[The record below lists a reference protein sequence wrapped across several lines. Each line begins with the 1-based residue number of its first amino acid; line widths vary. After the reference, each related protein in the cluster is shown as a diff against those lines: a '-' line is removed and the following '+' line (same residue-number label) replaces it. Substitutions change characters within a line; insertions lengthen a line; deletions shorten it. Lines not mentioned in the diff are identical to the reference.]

1 MPQLTTITSALFS
14 LDAVYV
20 LTGVVLWVFAAL
32 NFRDRANANRIGSAL
47 FWLVLGAI
55 FMLGSLMPHWL
66 TGLLVLLMVALDGAG
81 RVGHKARA
89 GETTRSGQVPE
100 KEHTLGNRIFLP
112 VLLIPLLALAFA
124 LAFRY
129 FGGDTSRGA
138 LVGLGFGGT
147 AALFAGLGLTKGT
160 LREALEEGRRLND
173 SMGSVIIL
181 PQLLAS
187 LGVIF
192 AASKVGDLIAAGI
205 KGVIPGE
212 NLFLLVAANCLGMTL
227 FTLVM
232 GNSFAAF
239 PVITAGV
246 LVPLIVRPFGVDPA
260 MAAIITL
267 TAGSTGT
274 LMTPMA
280 ANFNIVPAALLNM
293 RDQYGVIKFQIPFAL
308 TMWALHVLVLWLLIK
323 LTTGGIS

>member
-1 MPQLTTITSALFS
+1 MPSPSNIAAALFS

-32 NFRDRANANRIGSAL
+32 NLRDRDNAKRRGSAL
-47 FWLVLGAI
+47 FWLILGAVFI
-55 FMLGSLMPHWL
+55 LGGVMPHWL
-66 TGLLVLLMVALDGAG
+66 TGLLVLLMVGLDGVG
-81 RVGHKARA
+81 LVGHRPRK
-89 GETTRSGQVPE
+89 GGTTKSGQAVP
-100 KEHTLGNRIFLP
+100 KEPSLGNRIFLP
-112 VLLIPLLALAFA
+112 VLLIPVLAFGFA
-124 LAFRY
+124 LAFRLV
-129 FGGDTSRGA
+129 GGDTSRGA
-138 LVGLGFGGT
+138 LVGLGFGGA
-147 AALFAGLGLTKGT
+147 AALGAGLWLTKGAA
-160 LREALEEGRRLND
+160 REAFAEGRRLND

-192 AASKVGDLIAAGI
+192 TASRVGDLIAAGI

-212 NLFLLVAANCLGMTL
+212 SLFLLVAANCLGMTL

-239 PVITAGV
+239 PVITTGV
-246 LVPLIVRPFGVDPA
+246 LVPLIVVPFGVDPA

-293 RDQYGVIKFQIPFAL
+293 RDQYGVIKFQVPFAL
-308 TMWALHVLVLWLLIK
+308 TMWVLHVLVLWLMIRL
-323 LTTGGIS
+323 L

>member
-1 MPQLTTITSALFS
+1 MPWLSNIAAAVFS

-20 LTGVVLWVFAAL
+20 LTGLVLWVFAAL
-32 NFRDRANANRIGSAL
+32 NFRDRENANRRGSAL
-47 FWLVLGAI
+47 FWLVLGVV
-55 FMLGSLMPHWL
+55 FVLGSVMPHWL
-66 TGLLVLLMVALDGAG
+66 TGLLVLLMVGLDGAG
-81 RVGHKARA
+81 WVGHKARA
-89 GETTRSGQVPE
+89 EGTTKSGQAEP
-100 KEHTLGNRIFLP
+100 KEQTLGNKIFLP
-112 VLLIPLLALAFA
+112 VLLIPALAFGFA
-124 LAFRY
+124 LAFRLA
-129 FGGDTSRGA
+129 GGDTSRGA
-138 LVGLGFGGT
+138 LVGLGFGGA
-147 AALFAGLGLTKGT
+147 AALLAGLYLTKGGA
-160 LREALEEGRRLND
+160 REAFGEGRRLND

-192 AASKVGDLIAAGI
+192 AASRVGELIAAGI

-212 NLFLLVAANCLGMTL
+212 SLFLLVAANCLGMTL

-239 PVITAGV
+239 PVITTGV

-308 TMWALHVLVLWLLIK
+308 TMWVLHVLVLWLMIRL
-323 LTTGGIS
+323 L

>member
-1 MPQLTTITSALFS
+1 MPTLSNIAAALFS

-20 LTGVVLWVFAAL
+20 LTGLVLWVFAAL
-32 NFRDRANANRIGSAL
+32 NFRDRANANRLGSAL
-47 FWLVLGAI
+47 FWLILGVI
-55 FMLGSLMPHWL
+55 FIAGSLMPHWL
-66 TGLLVLLMVALDGAG
+66 TGALVLLMVALDGAG
-81 RVGHKARA
+81 RVGHRARA
-89 GETTRSGQVPE
+89 GETTGSGQAAP
-100 KEHTLGNRIFLP
+100 KEPTLGNRIFLP
-112 VLLIPLLALAFA
+112 VLLIPVLAFGFA
-124 LAFRY
+124 LVFRLA
-129 FGGDTSRGA
+129 GGDTSRGA
-138 LVGLGFGGT
+138 LVGLGFGGV
-147 AALFAGLGLTKGT
+147 AALAAGLRLTRGSA
-160 LREALEEGRRLND
+160 REAFEEGRRLND

-187 LGVIF
+187 LGIIF
-192 AASKVGDLIAAGI
+192 AASGVGALIAEGV
-205 KGVIPGE
+205 KGVVPGDG
-212 NLFLLVAANCLGMTL
+212 LFLLIAANCLGMTL

-239 PVITAGV
+239 PVITTGV

-293 RDQYGVIKFQIPFAL
+293 RDQYGVIKFQVPFAL
-308 TMWALHVLVLWLLIK
+308 VMWVLHVLVMWTMIRLSL
-323 LTTGGIS
+323 

>member
-1 MPQLTTITSALFS
+1 MPTPSSVTAALFS
-14 LDAVYV
+14 LDTVYV
-20 LTGVVLWVFAAL
+20 LTGLVLFAFAWL
-32 NFRDRANANRIGSAL
+32 NLRDRENANRRGSAL
-47 FWLVLGAI
+47 FWLTLGVIFVLG
-55 FMLGSLMPHWL
+55 SVMPHWL
-66 TGLLVLLMVALDGAG
+66 TGLLVLLMVGLDGAG
-81 RVGHKARA
+81 RVGHRARP
-89 GETTRSGQVPE
+89 GETSRTGQAAQ
-100 KEHTLGNRIFLP
+100 KEPTLGNRIFLP
-112 VLLIPLLALAFA
+112 VLLIPLLALASA
-124 LAFRY
+124 LAFRLA
-129 FGGDTSRGA
+129 GGDTSRGA
-138 LVGLGFGGT
+138 LVGLGFGGM
-147 AALFAGLGLTKGT
+147 AALFAGVRLTGGT
-160 LREALEEGRRLND
+160 ASEAMREGRRLND

-192 AASKVGDLIAAGI
+192 AASKVGDLIAEGI
-205 KGVIPGE
+205 KGVIPGDS
-212 NLFLLVAANCLGMTL
+212 LFLLVAANCLGMTV

-246 LVPLIVRPFGVDPA
+246 LIPLIVRPFGVDPA

-293 RDQYGVIKFQIPFAL
+293 RDQYGVIKFQVPFAL
-308 TMWALHVLVLWLLIK
+308 TMWVLHVLVLWLMIRLS
-323 LTTGGIS
+323 L

>member
-1 MPQLTTITSALFS
+1 MPSLTNITAALFS
-14 LDAVYV
+14 LDTVYV
-20 LTGVVLWVFAAL
+20 LTGLVLWVFAAL
-32 NFRDRANANRIGSAL
+32 NFRDRANANRMSSAL
-47 FWLVLGAI
+47 FWFVLGII
-55 FMLGSLMPHWL
+55 FALGSVMPHWL
-66 TGLLVLLMVALDGAG
+66 TGVLVLLMVGLDGAG
-81 RVGHKARA
+81 RVGHKPRK
-89 GETTRSGQVPE
+89 GETTKTGQVPQRE
-100 KEHTLGNRIFLP
+100 RTPGNKIFLP
-112 VLLIPLLALAFA
+112 VLLIPLLAFGFA
-124 LAFRY
+124 LVFRL

-138 LVGLGFGGT
+138 LVGLGFGGM
-147 AALFAGLGLTKGT
+147 AALGAGLALTKG
-160 LREALEEGRRLND
+160 RVRAAFDEGRRLND

-192 AASKVGDLIAAGI
+192 AASRVGDLIAQGI
-205 KGVIPGE
+205 KGIIPGE

-246 LVPLIVRPFGVDPA
+246 LVPLIIKPFGVDPA
-260 MAAIITL
+260 MAAIVTL

-293 RDQYGVIKFQIPFAL
+293 RDQYGVIKFQVPFAL
-308 TMWALHVLVLWLLIK
+308 TMWVLHVLVLWLMIRL
-323 LTTGGIS
+323 L

>member
-1 MPQLTTITSALFS
+1 MPTLSNIAAALFS

-20 LTGVVLWVFAAL
+20 LTGLVLWVFAAL
-32 NFRDRANANRIGSAL
+32 NFRDRANANRLGSAL
-47 FWLVLGAI
+47 FWLVLGVI
-55 FMLGSLMPHWL
+55 FIAGSLMPHWL
-66 TGLLVLLMVALDGAG
+66 TGALVLLMVALDGAG
-81 RVGHKARA
+81 RVGHRARK
-89 GETTRSGQVPE
+89 GETTKSGQPVP
-100 KEHTLGNRIFLP
+100 KEPTLGNRIFLP
-112 VLLIPLLALAFA
+112 VLLIPVLAFGFA
-124 LAFRY
+124 LVFRL

-138 LVGLGFGGT
+138 LVGLGFGGL
-147 AALFAGLGLTKGT
+147 AALAAGLRLTGGT
-160 LREALEEGRRLND
+160 AREAFEEGRRLND

-192 AASKVGDLIAAGI
+192 TASGVGLLIAEGVRGI
-205 KGVIPGE
+205 VPGDG
-212 NLFLLVAANCLGMTL
+212 LFLLVVANCLGMTL

-239 PVITAGV
+239 PVIATGV
-246 LVPLIVRPFGVDPA
+246 LVPLIVKPFGVDPA

-308 TMWALHVLVLWLLIK
+308 VMWVLHVLLMWTLIR
-323 LTTGGIS
+323 LSI

>member
-1 MPQLTTITSALFS
+1 MPSPSNIAAALFS

-20 LTGVVLWVFAAL
+20 LTGLVLWVFAAL
-32 NFRDRANANRIGSAL
+32 NFRDRENANRRGSAL
-47 FWLVLGAI
+47 FWLTLGAV
-55 FMLGSLMPHWL
+55 FVFGSLMPHWL
-66 TGLLVLLMVALDGAG
+66 TGLLVLLMVGLDGAG

-89 GETTRSGQVPE
+89 GGTTKSGQAAP
-100 KEHTLGNRIFLP
+100 KETSLGNRIFLP
-112 VLLIPLLALAFA
+112 VLLIPALAFGFA
-124 LAFRY
+124 LAFRLA
-129 FGGDTSRGA
+129 GADTSRGA
-138 LVGLGFGGT
+138 LVGLGFGGA
-147 AALFAGLGLTKGT
+147 AALLAGLYLTGGGA
-160 LREALEEGRRLND
+160 REAFEEGRRLND

-192 AASKVGDLIAAGI
+192 AASKVGELIASGI
-205 KGVIPGE
+205 KGVIPE
-212 NLFLLVAANCLGMTL
+212 ESLFLLVAANCLGMTL

-239 PVITAGV
+239 PVITTGV

-260 MAAIITL
+260 MAAIVTL

-293 RDQYGVIKFQIPFAL
+293 RDQYGVIKFQIPYAL
-308 TMWALHVLVLWLLIK
+308 TMWVLHVVVLWLMIRL
-323 LTTGGIS
+323 L

>member
-1 MPQLTTITSALFS
+1 MPSPTNIAAALFS

-20 LTGVVLWVFAAL
+20 LTGLVLWVFAAL
-32 NFRDRANANRIGSAL
+32 NFRDRANANRWGSAL
-47 FWLVLGAI
+47 FWLTLGVIFVLG
-55 FMLGSLMPHWL
+55 SVMPHWL
-66 TGLLVLLMVALDGAG
+66 TGLLVLLMVGLDGAG

-89 GETTRSGQVPE
+89 EATTKSGPAAPRGPA
-100 KEHTLGNRIFLP
+100 LGNRIFLP
-112 VLLIPLLALAFA
+112 VLLIPFLAFGFA
-124 LAFRY
+124 LVFRF

-138 LVGLGFGGT
+138 LVGLGFGGM
-147 AALFAGLGLTKGT
+147 AALGVGVGLTGGT
-160 LREALEEGRRLND
+160 APEAMREGRRLND

-192 AASKVGDLIAAGI
+192 AASKVGDLIAEGI
-205 KGVIPGE
+205 KGVIPGDS
-212 NLFLLVAANCLGMTL
+212 LFLLVAANCLGMTV

-246 LVPLIVRPFGVDPA
+246 LIPLIVRPFGVDPA

-280 ANFNIVPAALLNM
+280 ANFNIVPAALLDM
-293 RDQYGVIKFQIPFAL
+293 RDQYGVIKFQVPFAL
-308 TMWALHVLVLWLLIK
+308 TMWVLHVLVLWLMIRLS
-323 LTTGGIS
+323 L

>member
-1 MPQLTTITSALFS
+1 
-14 LDAVYV
+14 V
-20 LTGVVLWVFAAL
+20 
-32 NFRDRANANRIGSAL
+32 
-47 FWLVLGAI
+47 
-55 FMLGSLMPHWL
+55 MPHWL
-66 TGLLVLLMVALDGAG
+66 TGLLVLLMVGLDGAG
-81 RVGHKARA
+81 RVGHKAHA
-89 GETTRSGQVPE
+89 EETTKSGQVAQ
-100 KEHTLGNRIFLP
+100 KEPSLGNRIFLP
-112 VLLIPLLALAFA
+112 VLLIPALAFGFA
-124 LAFRY
+124 LAFRVA
-129 FGGDTSRGA
+129 GGDTSRGA
-138 LVGLGFGGT
+138 LVGLGFGGA
-147 AALFAGLGLTKGT
+147 AALFAGLYLTRGGT
-160 LREALEEGRRLND
+160 REAFEEGRRLND

-192 AASKVGDLIAAGI
+192 AASKVGELIAMGI
-205 KGVIPGE
+205 KGVIPE
-212 NLFLLVAANCLGMTL
+212 ESLFLLVAANCLGMTL

-260 MAAIITL
+260 MAAIVTL

-293 RDQYGVIKFQIPFAL
+293 RDQYGVIKFQIPYAL
-308 TMWALHVLVLWLLIK
+308 TMWVLHVLVLWLMIRL
-323 LTTGGIS
+323 L

>member
-1 MPQLTTITSALFS
+1 MPSLTNIAAALFS

-20 LTGVVLWVFAAL
+20 LTGLVLWVFAAL
-32 NFRDRANANRIGSAL
+32 NFRDRDNANRRGSAL
-47 FWLVLGAI
+47 FWLVLGII
-55 FMLGSLMPHWL
+55 FVLGSVMPHWL
-66 TGLLVLLMVALDGAG
+66 TGLLVLLMVGLDGAG
-81 RVGHKARA
+81 RVGHKPRE
-89 GETTRSGQVPE
+89 GETTKSGQVAP
-100 KEHTLGNRIFLP
+100 KEPSLGNRIFLP
-112 VLLIPLLALAFA
+112 VLLIPVLAFGFA
-124 LAFRY
+124 LVFR
-129 FGGDTSRGA
+129 FAGGDTSRGA
-138 LVGLGFGGT
+138 LVGLGFGGAT
-147 AALFAGLGLTKGT
+147 ALFAGLWLTKGGA
-160 LREALEEGRRLND
+160 REAFEEGRRLND

-192 AASKVGDLIAAGI
+192 TASKLGDLIAGGI
-205 KGVIPGE
+205 KGVVSGDS
-212 NLFLLVAANCLGMTL
+212 LFLLVAANCLGMTL

-239 PVITAGV
+239 PVITTGV

-293 RDQYGVIKFQIPFAL
+293 RDQYGVIKFQVPFAL
-308 TMWALHVLVLWLLIK
+308 TMWVLHVVVLWLMIRL
-323 LTTGGIS
+323 L

>member
-1 MPQLTTITSALFS
+1 MPSLTTIAAALFS

-20 LTGVVLWVFAAL
+20 LTGLVLWVFAAL
-32 NFRDRANANRIGSAL
+32 NFRDRDNANRMGSAL
-47 FWLVLGAI
+47 FWLILGII
-55 FMLGSLMPHWL
+55 FVLGSLMPHWL
-66 TGLLVLLMVALDGAG
+66 TGVLVLVMVGIDGAG

-89 GETTRSGQVPE
+89 EGTTKSGQAAQKGPA
-100 KEHTLGNRIFLP
+100 LGNRIFLP
-112 VLLIPLLALAFA
+112 VLLIPALAFGFA
-124 LAFRY
+124 LAFR
-129 FGGDTSRGA
+129 FAGGDTSRGA
-138 LVGLGFGGT
+138 LVGLGFGGA
-147 AALFAGLGLTKGT
+147 AALFAGLRLTKGSA
-160 LREALEEGRRLND
+160 REAFGEGRRLND

-192 AASKVGDLIAAGI
+192 AASRVGELIAAGI

-239 PVITAGV
+239 PVITTGV

-260 MAAIITL
+260 MAAIVTL

-293 RDQYGVIKFQIPFAL
+293 RDQYGVIKFQVPFAL
-308 TMWALHVLVLWLLIK
+308 TMWVLHVLVLWLMIRL
-323 LTTGGIS
+323 L